1 MLSMLTV
8 YPNDPTAVPPV
19 LVRPDAGRLFFG
31 RGRPGGLPP
40 FSGLQ
45 CEVRLAVPG
54 RRATRAG
61 GCFDEAI
68 RHAVIKE

>member
-1 MLSMLTV
+1 MLTV

-40 FSGLQ
+40 FPDCSAKLGWQ
-45 CEVRLAVPG
+45 SQ
-54 RRATRAG
+54 AG
-61 GCFDEAI
+61 GPPGPA
-68 RHAVIKE
+68 AVSMRRSGTRWSRS